1 LEKEI
6 EYEKLYSYKKIDN
19 VINIFGNSILAF
31 ELEYDYIQKDD
42 YIIVK
47 YDNSCYKKLK
57 ILELQ
62 KDNIPYQY
70 LIANKKTKIAV
81 NLGSE
86 FKIRTNQEFYIKRR
100 DNMTNI
106 LRAFINIIQNPII
119 NLVDYYQGRNR
130 INNSGKAL
138 ENYIQ
143 DVFAGT
149 LNEDDENQR
158 LQRLEEVFSYQG
170 NQNNPPDLIL
180 RSSDAIEVK
189 KLQSKNSAIALNSSY
204 PKAKLYASSPMITN
218 ACRSC
223 EDWEEKDII
232 YTIGYTDDNALK
244 SLWLVYGDCF
254 CADREIYERIKD
266 TISDGINSI
275 PDVEFTQTNEL
286 GKVKKVDP
294 LGITDLRIRGMWHID
309 NPNKIFD
316 YLYEFDDEANFQVI
330 CLMKTDKYNS
340 MPQEDRTMVEDLN
353 NDNIIIQD
361 VMIKNPNNPIQ
372 LIDAKLITFK
382 VL

>member
-1 LEKEI
+1 MSNILKAI
-6 EYEKLYSYKKIDN
+6 
-19 VINIFGNSILAF
+19 INI
-31 ELEYDYIQKDD
+31 
-42 YIIVK
+42 
-47 YDNSCYKKLK
+47 
-57 ILELQ
+57 
-62 KDNIPYQY
+62 
-70 LIANKKTKIAV
+70 T
-81 NLGSE
+81 
-86 FKIRTNQEFYIKRR
+86 
-100 DNMTNI
+100 
-106 LRAFINIIQNPII
+106 QNPII

-143 DVFAGT
+143 DIFAGT
-149 LNEDDENQR
+149 LNENDENRR

-180 RSSDAIEVK
+180 RNSDAIEVK

-218 ACRSC
+218 ACRTC
-223 EDWEEKDII
+223 ENWKEKDII
-232 YTIGYTDDNALK
+232 YTIGYTDDNSLK
-244 SLWLVYGDCF
+244 SLWLIYGDCF
-254 CADREIYERIKD
+254 CADKEIYERIKN

-275 PDVEFTQTNEL
+275 PDVEFTPTNEL

-316 YLYEFDDEANFQVI
+316 YVYKFDEEANFQLI
-330 CLMKTDKYNS
+330 CLMKLEKYNS
-340 MPQEDRTMVEDLN
+340 MPQEDKEILEQL
-353 NDNIIIQD
+353 DNIDIQD
-361 VMIKNPNNPIQ
+361 IKIKNPNNPIQ
-372 LIDAKLITFK
+372 LVDAKLITFK